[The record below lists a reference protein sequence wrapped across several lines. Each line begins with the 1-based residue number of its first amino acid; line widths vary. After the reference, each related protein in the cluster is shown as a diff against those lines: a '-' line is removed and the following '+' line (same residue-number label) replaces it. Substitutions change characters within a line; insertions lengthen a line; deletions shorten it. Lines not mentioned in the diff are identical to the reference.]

1 MMNNVILLASDNKA
15 NVWDEIWGISGE
27 LSIQTILIRMTVA
40 LLVAVFIYFIY
51 KFTFNGVTFNRNF
64 GGTIF
69 ITTLVTAVIMMIIGS
84 NLALSL
90 GMVGALSIIRFRNA
104 VKDSRDITFVF
115 WSVAAGLAAGT
126 GLYPVAL
133 LGTLFIG
140 ICVVIFGLTGFSDTG
155 YLLVI
160 RADSSLE
167 HDRLSKTLN
176 HYTKK
181 FRMRMKNTAED
192 SVEIIYELQFRKGAD
207 NAFVEKVSQIQG
219 VLSVNLVAK
228 NEEI

>member
-1 MMNNVILLASDNKA
+1 MNNVILLASDNKA

-27 LSIQTILIRMTVA
+27 LSIQTILIRMAVA

-140 ICVVIFGLTGFSDTG
+140 ICVVVFGLTGFSDT
-155 YLLVI
+155 
-160 RADSSLE
+160 
-167 HDRLSKTLN
+167 
-176 HYTKK
+176 
-181 FRMRMKNTAED
+181 
-192 SVEIIYELQFRKGAD
+192 
-207 NAFVEKVSQIQG
+207 
-219 VLSVNLVAK
+219 
-228 NEEI
+228 